1 MQSQQTSSSST
12 RSSDVAGRRV
22 RAVGLSVA
30 MSLCALAFG
39 PSSVAAGP
47 NVRGK
52 VAGLDKLVP
61 DVYAEAAKP
70 DSKRWSWR
78 EPSPAVSPAHRHLTP
93 NASRDIVVAATNS
106 GQNPALPQ
114 PLLVRVTGGRTIPA
128 TLVIPPGTQ
137 LQFRNDDPFPH
148 KLKAEGQEGWNGAM
162 DARGTIREWKAPAGE
177 ALVVIRD
184 DLAPSVRTYIK
195 VLPGVVQTT
204 YPGRDMTFGMT
215 LPSGD
220 YVLKAFFGGKKV
232 GKDVGIT
239 AKEKG
244 TLEIKEAINL
254 GEGG

>member
-1 MQSQQTSSSST
+1 MQSPPST
-12 RSSDVAGRRV
+12 RRLRLVPAL
-22 RAVGLSVA
+22 GLSLAV
-30 MSLCALAFG
+30 SLCVFAFA
-39 PSSVAAGP
+39 PSGVAAGP
-47 NVRGK
+47 NVKGK
-52 VAGLDKLVP
+52 VAALDKLVP
-61 DVYAEAAKP
+61 DVYAEASKP

-78 EPSPAVSPAHRHLTP
+78 EPSPAVSPALRHLTP
-93 NASRDIVVAATNS
+93 NVTRDVVVAATNN

-148 KLKAEGQEGWNGAM
+148 KLRAEGQDGWNGAM
-162 DARGTIREWKAPAGE
+162 DARGTIREWKAPMGE
-177 ALVVIRD
+177 QLVVIRD

-204 YPGRDMTFGMT
+204 YPGRDMSFALT
-215 LPSGD
+215 LPAGD

-232 GKDVGIT
+232 GKDVGVT

>member
-1 MQSQQTSSSST
+1 MLHGFVLVLAS
-12 RSSDVAGRRV
+12 
-22 RAVGLSVA
+22 
-30 MSLCALAFG
+30 SLCAFAFV

-52 VAGLDKLVP
+52 VTALDKLVP

-78 EPSPAVSPAHRHLTP
+78 EPSPAVSPAHRHLSP
-93 NASRDIVVAATNS
+93 NASRDIVVAATNN
-106 GQNPALPQ
+106 GQNPALSQ

-148 KLKAEGQEGWNGAM
+148 KLKAEGQDGWNGAM
-162 DARGTIREWKAPAGE
+162 DTRGTIREWKAPSGE
-177 ALVVIRD
+177 QLVVIRD

-215 LPSGD
+215 LPPGD

-244 TLEIKEAINL
+244 TLEIKEPINL